1 MLRKRKETK
10 EPVNPLGEQQLIE
23 GVSTENPLTE
33 QKPME
38 INLKKQR
45 LSAKKSTLHKIA
57 NKFVTYG
64 GYIPELD
71 MVLND
76 GYYFKTYL
84 LDKKNREKMLL
95 EGAFNEMM
103 VSDKETANS
112 QPGKVSG
119 DSFLKLILRYPEL
132 KIQLIA
138 SGRHIYGVLGIKAGT
153 PEEALELFS
162 QFEQGFPYP
171 AVSCEE
177 WFSIMTG
184 RLRFESFCGMPQG
197 KKARRT
203 TTISLIQPY
212 DVRIRQKDMELSGK
226 MVKTLILMGYP
237 SKLFPAFATELLEI
251 ADNLTLVVFAEQ
263 IDSKKCLDGV
273 NLSQDIRPARKE
285 AMKDFLKQAIKR
297 GTKLYNTCAF
307 VMAEGLPG
315 EVEETIQLLKLF
327 CRKYLISAS
336 ELDYQQGEAYRSTL
350 PLLKNHI
357 RYHRVLTEEN
367 VKALL
372 PWSELKKCKKNIHYG
387 EDVISGEVKYDRR
400 IHQENG
406 FILSSDYSWALT
418 QARKEIQ
425 GYCAAWVDMN
435 ENEKIEKE
443 EIFVLAGEGT
453 EISMFAEGGKGIK
466 EKIQLSYDEAPLW
479 LIRAA
484 IIRWAVNGLSTN
496 GRVMKQHLEMVLKA
510 AEALEAEKI
519 EMGLAGEKINLWN
532 QENGGRLSIGKAE
545 KLKEKFL
552 SQMGE
557 NERRALAIRLFITEY
572 EYLLFSTTYGK
583 VYQVKGSGIQAE
595 LAYAL
600 LFYCMHGIIYSLNSE
615 LLAWNTAELFQL
627 HKDSLYTFLTQDNR
641 VFYESR
647 RFANL
652 LKDADFL
659 LIGEHR
665 IFEKLKLSALVG
677 LDKNQRE
684 WIAEPAKGVL
694 LMTRQVTYQMKREEE
709 SNG

>member
-1 MLRKRKETK
+1 MLRKRKEIK
-10 EPVNPLGEQQLIE
+10 GPVNHSEEQKLIKN
-23 GVSTENPLTE
+23 VSIENSLTE
-33 QKPME
+33 QKPAKV
-38 INLKKQR
+38 NPKKQKLLAR
-45 LSAKKSTLHKIA
+45 KSTFHKTA
-57 NKFVTYG
+57 NRFVTYG

-84 LDKKNREKMLL
+84 LDEVNAEQSLL

-103 VSDKETANS
+103 VSDKEAANRQS
-112 QPGKVSG
+112 GKAPE
-119 DSFLKLILRYPEL
+119 DSFLKFIFHYPEL

-138 SGRHIYGVLGIKAGT
+138 SGRHIYGVLGIKART
-153 PEEALELFS
+153 PEDALEQFI

-177 WFSIMTG
+177 WFSIMAG
-184 RLRFESFCGMPQG
+184 RLRFEPFCGMPQG

-203 TTISLIQPY
+203 TAISLIQPY
-212 DVRIRQKDMELSGK
+212 DVRIKQKDMEFSGK
-226 MVKTLILMGYP
+226 TVKTLILMGYP

-263 IDSKKCLDGV
+263 IDPKKCLDGV

-315 EVEETIQLLKLF
+315 EVEETIQLLKSF
-327 CRKYLISAS
+327 CRKYLISAA
-336 ELDYQQGEAYRSTL
+336 ELDYQQAEAYRSTL

-372 PWSELKKCKKNIHYG
+372 PWSELKKCKKNIYYG

-400 IHQENG
+400 IHRENG
-406 FILSSDYSWALT
+406 FILSSDYSWALE

-425 GYCAAWVDMN
+425 GYCAAWADMN
-435 ENEKIEKE
+435 KDEKIKKE
-443 EIFVLAGEGT
+443 EISVLAGEGA
-453 EISMFAEGGKGIK
+453 EISMFVEGKMGEK

-479 LIRAA
+479 LIRSA

-496 GRVMKQHLEMVLKA
+496 GRVMKPHLEMILKA
-510 AEALEAEKI
+510 VDTLEAEKI
-519 EMGLAGEKINLWN
+519 EKGLSSKKINLWN
-532 QENGGRLSIGKAE
+532 QENGGRLFVGKAE

-557 NERRALAIRLFITEY
+557 NERRALAIRPFITEH
-572 EYLLFSTTYGK
+572 EYPFFSTTYGK
-583 VYQVKGSGIQAE
+583 LYQVKGSGIQAE

-600 LFYCMHGIIYSLNSE
+600 LFYSLHGIIYSLNSE
-615 LLAWNTAELFQL
+615 LLARNTAELFQL
-627 HKDSLYTFLTQDNR
+627 HEDSLYTFLTQDNR
-641 VFYESR
+641 AFYESR
-647 RFANL
+647 RFTSL
-652 LKDADFL
+652 LKGADFL
-659 LIGEHR
+659 LVGEHK

-684 WIAEPAKGVL
+684 WIAEPAKGAL

-709 SNG
+709 SDG

>member
-1 MLRKRKETK
+1 MLRKRKEIK
-10 EPVNPLGEQQLIE
+10 EPVNHSEEQKLIKN
-23 GVSTENPLTE
+23 VSIENSLSE
-33 QKPME
+33 QKPIE
-38 INLKKQR
+38 INPKKQR
-45 LSAKKSTLHKIA
+45 LSAKKSTLHKTA
-57 NKFVTYG
+57 NKFITYG

-84 LDKKNREKMLL
+84 LDEVNAEKSLSEGIFDKKT
-95 EGAFNEMM
+95 
-103 VSDKETANS
+103 VSDKEAANRQS
-112 QPGKVSG
+112 GKVSE
-119 DSFLKLILRYPEL
+119 DSFLKFILHYPKL

-138 SGRHIYGVLGIKAGT
+138 SGRHIYGVLGIKAGIA
-153 PEEALELFS
+153 EEALEQFT

-177 WFSIMTG
+177 WFSIMAG
-184 RLRFESFCGMPQG
+184 RLRFEPFCGMPQG
-197 KKARRT
+197 KKAKRT
-203 TTISLIQPY
+203 TAISLIQPY
-212 DVRIRQKDMELSGK
+212 DVKIRQKDMELSGK
-226 MVKTLILMGYP
+226 TIKTLILMGYP

-251 ADNLTLVVFAEQ
+251 ADNLTLVIFAEQ
-263 IDSKKCLDGV
+263 IDPKKCLDGV
-273 NLSQDIRPARKE
+273 NLSPDIRPARKE
-285 AMKDFLKQAIKR
+285 AMKDFLKQAMKKE
-297 GTKLYNTCAF
+297 TKLYNTCAF

-315 EVEETIQLLKLF
+315 EVEETIQLLKSF
-327 CRKYLISAS
+327 CRKYLISAA

-367 VKALL
+367 VMALL
-372 PWSELKKCKKNIHYG
+372 PWSELKKCKKNIRYG

-400 IHQENG
+400 IHRENG
-406 FILSSDYSWALT
+406 FILSSDYSWALE
-418 QARKEIQ
+418 QAREEIQ
-425 GYCAAWVDMN
+425 GYCAVWADMN
-435 ENEKIEKE
+435 EDEKIKKE
-443 EIFVLAGEGT
+443 EISVLAAEGT
-453 EISMFAEGGKGIK
+453 EILMFAEGGKGIK

-510 AEALEAEKI
+510 AEALETEKI
-519 EMGLAGEKINLWN
+519 EKGLAGEKISLQNK
-532 QENGGRLSIGKAE
+532 ENGERLPVGKAE
-545 KLKEKFL
+545 IIKEKFL

-557 NERRALAIRLFITEY
+557 NERRALAIRPFITEY

-600 LFYCMHGIIYSLNSE
+600 LFYFLHGIIYSLNSE
-615 LLAWNTAELFQL
+615 LLAWNMAELFQL

-641 VFYESR
+641 AFYESR
-647 RFANL
+647 RFTSL
-652 LKDADFL
+652 LKGADFL
-659 LIGEHR
+659 LVGEHK

-684 WIAEPAKGVL
+684 WIAEPAKGAL

>member
-1 MLRKRKETK
+1 MLRKGKGIK
-10 EPVNPLGEQQLIE
+10 KPVHQSEEQKLIKD
-23 GVSTENPLTE
+23 VSIENPLTE
-33 QKPME
+33 QKSVE
-38 INLKKQR
+38 INPKKQR
-45 LSAKKSTLHKIA
+45 LLAKKSTLHKTA

-84 LDKKNREKMLL
+84 LDEVNAEKKLSEAPFDERIILNKN
-95 EGAFNEMM
+95 A
-103 VSDKETANS
+103 ANS
-112 QPGKVSG
+112 QSGKAPG
-119 DSFLKLILRYPEL
+119 DSFLKFVLHYPEL

-138 SGRHIYGVLGIKAGT
+138 SGRHIYGVFGIKAGM
-153 PEEALELFS
+153 PEDALEQFT
-162 QFEQGFPYP
+162 QFEMGFSYP
-171 AVSCEE
+171 AFSCEE
-177 WFSIMTG
+177 WFSIMAG
-184 RLRFESFCGMPQG
+184 RLRFEAFCGIPQG
-197 KKARRT
+197 KKARRAT
-203 TTISLIQPY
+203 AISLIQPY

-226 MVKTLILMGYP
+226 TVKTLILMGYP
-237 SKLFPAFATELLEI
+237 SKLFSAFATELLEI

-263 IDSKKCLDGV
+263 IEPKKCLDGV

-285 AMKDFLKQAIKR
+285 AMKNFLKQAMKK

-315 EVEETIQLLKLF
+315 EVEEAIQLLKRF
-327 CRKYLISAS
+327 CRKYLISAA
-336 ELDYQQGEAYRSTL
+336 ELDYQQAEAYRSTL

-387 EDVISGEVKYDRR
+387 EDVISGEIKYDRR
-400 IHQENG
+400 IHRENG
-406 FILSSDYSWALT
+406 FILSSDYPWALE

-425 GYCAAWVDMN
+425 GYCAAWVDT
-435 ENEKIEKE
+435 NEKEK
-443 EIFVLAGEGT
+443 ISVLAAEGT
-453 EISMFAEGGKGIK
+453 EISMFIEGKKEAK
-466 EKIQLSYDEAPLW
+466 EKIRLSYDEAPLW

-484 IIRWAVNGLSTN
+484 IVRWAVNGLSTN
-496 GRVMKQHLEMVLKA
+496 GRVMKPHLEMVLKA
-510 AEALEAEKI
+510 AE
-519 EMGLAGEKINLWN
+519 GLTDEQIKKNSN
-532 QENGGRLSIGKAE
+532 DVVGKAE

-552 SQMGE
+552 SQIGE
-557 NERRALAIRLFITEY
+557 NEKRALVIWPFITEY
-572 EYLLFSTTYGK
+572 EYLLFSITYGK
-583 VYQVKGSGIQAE
+583 LYQVKGNGIQAE

-600 LFYCMHGIIYSLNSE
+600 LFYSLHGIIYSMNSE

-627 HKDSLYTFLTQDNR
+627 HEDSLYTFLTQTNR
-641 VFYESR
+641 AFYESR
-647 RFANL
+647 RFASI

-659 LIGEHR
+659 LIGEHK

-684 WIAEPAKGVL
+684 WIAEPAKGTL

-709 SNG
+709 SDG

>member
-10 EPVNPLGEQQLIE
+10 EPVNSLRKQHLIE
-23 GVSTENPLTE
+23 GVSIENPLTE
-33 QKPME
+33 QTPME
-38 INLKKQR
+38 VNPKKQR
-45 LSAKKSTLHKIA
+45 LPARKTINHKTA

-84 LDKKNREKMLL
+84 LDEVNAEQALL

-153 PEEALELFS
+153 PEEALEQFS

-171 AVSCEE
+171 AVSYEE
-177 WFSIMTG
+177 WFSIMAG
-184 RLRFESFCGMPQG
+184 RLRFEPFGMPQG

-203 TTISLIQPY
+203 IAISLIQPY

-226 MVKTLILMGYP
+226 TVKTLILMGYP

-251 ADNLTLVVFAEQ
+251 ADNLTLVVFAKQ
-263 IDSKKCLDGV
+263 IDPKKCLDGV

-285 AMKDFLKQAIKR
+285 AMKDFLKQAMKKEA
-297 GTKLYNTCAF
+297 KLYNTCAF
-307 VMAEGLPG
+307 VMAEGFPG
-315 EVEETIQLLKLF
+315 EVEETIQLLKSF
-327 CRKYLISAS
+327 CRKYLISAA
-336 ELDYQQGEAYRSTL
+336 ELDYQQAEAYRSTL

-400 IHQENG
+400 IHRENG
-406 FILSSDYSWALT
+406 FILSSDYPWALE

-425 GYCAAWVDMN
+425 SYCAAWVDTN
-435 ENEKIEKE
+435 ENEKIKKE
-443 EIFVLAGEGT
+443 EISVLAGEGT

-466 EKIQLSYDEAPLW
+466 EKIQLSYDKAPLW

-496 GRVMKQHLEMVLKA
+496 GRVMKQHLEMVWKA

-519 EMGLAGEKINLWN
+519 EKGLVGEKINLWN
-532 QENGGRLSIGKAE
+532 QENGGRLSIGKAK
-545 KLKEKFL
+545 KLKQKFL

-557 NERRALAIRLFITEY
+557 NERRALAIRPFITEY
-572 EYLLFSTTYGK
+572 EYPFFSTDYGK
-583 VYQVKGSGIQAE
+583 LYQTKGSGIQAE

-600 LFYCMHGIIYSLNSE
+600 LFYSLHGIIYSLNSE
-615 LLAWNTAELFQL
+615 LLAWNMAELFQF
-627 HKDSLYTFLTQDNR
+627 HEDSLYTFLTQDNR
-641 VFYESR
+641 AFYECR
-647 RFANL
+647 RFASL
-652 LKDADFL
+652 LKGADFL
-659 LIGEHR
+659 LIGEHK

-684 WIAEPAKGVL
+684 WIAEPAKGAL
-694 LMTRQVTYQMKREEE
+694 LMTRQVTYQIKREEE

>member
-1 MLRKRKETK
+1 
-10 EPVNPLGEQQLIE
+10 
-23 GVSTENPLTE
+23 
-33 QKPME
+33 ME
-38 INLKKQR
+38 INPKKQK
-45 LSAKKSTLHKIA
+45 LLAKKTTNHKTA
-57 NKFVTYG
+57 NKFITYS

-71 MVLND
+71 MVLNE

-84 LDKKNREKMLL
+84 LDEKNREKMLL
-95 EGAFNEMM
+95 EGAFNEKT
-103 VSDKETANS
+103 VLDKEAANC
-112 QPGKVSG
+112 QPEKAPG
-119 DSFLKLILRYPEL
+119 DSFLKFILHYTDL

-153 PEEALELFS
+153 PEEALEMFS

-177 WFSIMTG
+177 WFSIMAD

-203 TTISLIQPY
+203 TAISLIQPY

-226 MVKTLILMGYP
+226 TVKTLILMGYP
-237 SKLFPAFATELLEI
+237 SKLFPAFTTELLEI

-263 IDSKKCLDGV
+263 IDPKKCLDGV

-285 AMKDFLKQAIKR
+285 AMKDFLKQAIKK

-327 CRKYLISAS
+327 CRKYLISAA

-372 PWSELKKCKKNIHYG
+372 PWSELKKCKKNIYYG

-400 IHQENG
+400 IHRENG
-406 FILSSDYSWALT
+406 FILSSDYSWTLE

-425 GYCAAWVDMN
+425 GYCAAWVDTN
-435 ENEKIEKE
+435 ENEKIKKE
-443 EIFVLAGEGT
+443 EISVLTAEGT
-453 EISMFAEGGKGIK
+453 EILMFAEGGKGIK

-496 GRVMKQHLEMVLKA
+496 GRVMKPHLEMVLKA

-519 EMGLAGEKINLWN
+519 EKGLSSEKINLWN
-532 QENGGRLSIGKAE
+532 QENEGRLSIGKAE

-557 NERRALAIRLFITEY
+557 NERRAFAIRPFITEY
-572 EYLLFSTTYGK
+572 EYLLFSTAYGK

-600 LFYCMHGIIYSLNSE
+600 LFYFLHGIIYSLNSE
-615 LLAWNTAELFQL
+615 LFAWNTAELFQL
-627 HKDSLYTFLTQDNR
+627 HEDSLYTFLTQDNR

-665 IFEKLKLSALVG
+665 IFEKLKLSALIG

-684 WIAEPAKGVL
+684 WIAEPAKGAL
-694 LMTRQVTYQMKREEE
+694 MMTRQVTYQMKREEE
-709 SNG
+709 SDG